1 VSFILDALKKSDHKR
16 QRGTVPDLLTVH
28 DPMPQQPKK
37 RSLLSYLFLV
47 ALLLNAIILAVWL
60 HPWQSEKPNI
70 IAQSTVRQQH
80 ESAAVES
87 GQGISEVNLPVSV
100 QSPDIVKAIS
110 PEVKVTEEESLPKPD
125 ITVATPA
132 EKPVNVVPQN
142 QPVQA
147 EVGAQKKVLGEPSP
161 TVDVPGAIEISP
173 TTQEQVPVINHS
185 PAESQPPANI
195 EVASEQRVFNLHE
208 LPLSIQQDLPD
219 LTISGHIYSNKPTL
233 RIVNINGQILR
244 EGESVAANLKLEEIT
259 STGIILSYQGFR
271 FRMRGF

>member
-28 DPMPQQPKK
+28 DPMPQQPEK
-37 RSLLSYLFLV
+37 RSLWSYLFLV
-47 ALLLNAIILAVWL
+47 ALLLNAVILAVWL
-60 HPWQSEKPNI
+60 RPWQSEKPNI
-70 IAQSTVRQQH
+70 VAQSTVKQRH
-80 ESAAVES
+80 ESTAVES
-87 GQGISEVNLPVSV
+87 GQDISDVNLPVSV
-100 QSPDIVKAIS
+100 QSPDLAKIISSGVKT
-110 PEVKVTEEESLPKPD
+110 TEEESLPESD
-125 ITVATPA
+125 TTVAAPA
-132 EKPVNVVPQN
+132 GKSVNVVPQS

-147 EVGAQKKVLGEPSP
+147 EADAWRKVTGEPAP
-161 TVDVPGAIEISP
+161 MVDVPGAIEISP
-173 TTQEQVPVINHS
+173 ATQEQVPAINHS
-185 PAESQPPANI
+185 LTESQSPPNI

-244 EGESVAANLKLEEIT
+244 EGESVTASLKLEEVT